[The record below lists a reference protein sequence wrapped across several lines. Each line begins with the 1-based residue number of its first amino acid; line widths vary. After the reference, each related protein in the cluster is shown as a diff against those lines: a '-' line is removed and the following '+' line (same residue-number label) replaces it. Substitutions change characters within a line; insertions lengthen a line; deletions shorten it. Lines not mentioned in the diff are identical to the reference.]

1 MRQKIDFGIDLGT
14 TNSAIARMEDGESVI
29 IKSDDNQMD
38 TTVSCVAFNKKQT
51 VFVGLSAKNAL
62 EREAVTS
69 HRNRKNSEPNGYQEF
84 KRTMGTDHQYVSSH
98 MQRSYSSE
106 ELSAEVLKKL
116 KGYVRDEEVVSAVI
130 TVPAMFRQSQ
140 LDATQRAAELAGFNY
155 CELLQEPIA
164 ASIAYGIKA
173 NSATGY
179 WLVFD
184 FGGGTFDAALMHVE
198 EGIMKVVDTEGD
210 NHLGGKNLDN
220 LIVDQLLLPELEKQ
234 CELSETISNEHT
246 KSLLQDALKKY
257 AEEAKIT
264 LSSKTNWSYFLE
276 DLGEDDEG
284 EEIQADLNISLEQ
297 YEKVCAPIF
306 QRAINIVKDVLARNN
321 LTGRDLESLILV
333 GGPTF
338 QQTLRRMLS
347 EQITDKVDT
356 TIDPMTAVAK
366 GAALFASAKDIP
378 RELQKRDSSKAQLSL
393 KYPETTVEIHENLGI
408 RIDREQSTAN
418 LPDTFTLEIIRGD
431 SGWSSGKV
439 TVDGDVEIVELML
452 NEGKTNQFTIKLS
465 GPDGY
470 NIPCEP
476 NSITI
481 IQGMKIANATL
492 PYSVGIEV
500 YDTVDNKQGIYPLS
514 GLEKNKTLPAK
525 GKNSFKTMKD
535 IRPGIKEDQI
545 LIPIYELSRGNE
557 GSRAILNTFFGKF
570 SITGQDISAFL
581 PLGSDVE
588 VTLNI
593 DASRRGKLSV
603 YIPALDENFDAVIE
617 STIEKDIKKEE
628 LQKEIV
634 VAKSTA
640 QRLANDG
647 NSEAEQ
653 QLARLDEAEQVL
665 SERGHERSSK
675 EEVRAKLQ
683 DSLIELDKQEAE
695 GEWPKVKQE
704 LQETLNHLI
713 MQNKRYG
720 SSQTN
725 RIVEE
730 SEEHVRQVIASK
742 DIQSAKKLESQLSSM
757 AFELQGQ
764 DISFWVGAV
773 YYLDESFDEI
783 KWTNRAEAYRGVQNL
798 KQLLNMNPNK
808 DRLEQ
813 AVWEVVQLMS
823 PESKAAMQN
832 VNSDLL
838 RR

>member
-1 MRQKIDFGIDLGT
+1 
-14 TNSAIARMEDGESVI
+14 
-29 IKSDDNQMD
+29 
-38 TTVSCVAFNKKQT
+38 
-51 VFVGLSAKNAL
+51 
-62 EREAVTS
+62 
-69 HRNRKNSEPNGYQEF
+69 
-84 KRTMGTDHQYVSSH
+84 
-98 MQRSYSSE
+98 
-106 ELSAEVLKKL
+106 
-116 KGYVRDEEVVSAVI
+116 
-130 TVPAMFRQSQ
+130 
-140 LDATQRAAELAGFNY
+140 
-155 CELLQEPIA
+155 
-164 ASIAYGIKA
+164 
-173 NSATGY
+173 
-179 WLVFD
+179 
-184 FGGGTFDAALMHVE
+184 
-198 EGIMKVVDTEGD
+198 
-210 NHLGGKNLDN
+210 
-220 LIVDQLLLPELEKQ
+220 
-234 CELSETISNEHT
+234 
-246 KSLLQDALKKY
+246 
-257 AEEAKIT
+257 
-264 LSSKTNWSYFLE
+264 
-276 DLGEDDEG
+276 
-284 EEIQADLNISLEQ
+284 
-297 YEKVCAPIF
+297 
-306 QRAINIVKDVLARNN
+306 
-321 LTGRDLESLILV
+321 
-333 GGPTF
+333 
-338 QQTLRRMLS
+338 
-347 EQITDKVDT
+347 
-356 TIDPMTAVAK
+356 
-366 GAALFASAKDIP
+366 
-378 RELQKRDSSKAQLSL
+378 
-393 KYPETTVEIHENLGI
+393 
-408 RIDREQSTAN
+408 
-418 LPDTFTLEIIRGD
+418 
-431 SGWSSGKV
+431 
-439 TVDGDVEIVELML
+439 
-452 NEGKTNQFTIKLS
+452 
-465 GPDGY
+465 
-470 NIPCEP
+470 
-476 NSITI
+476 
-481 IQGMKIANATL
+481 
-492 PYSVGIEV
+492 
-500 YDTVDNKQGIYPLS
+500 
-514 GLEKNKTLPAK
+514 
-525 GKNSFKTMKD
+525 MKD

>member
-366 GAALFASAKDIP
+366 GAALFASTKDIP

-465 GPDGY
+465 GPDGS